1 MDTTPI
7 GARLSQIR
15 HSLRLLR
22 EIQKYSQAEFVQ
34 NPYLFNTAEHQFQ
47 IAIQAALDIGG
58 HILAELGVDVP
69 ADYADVFIQLGEV
82 GVLPKAFAA
91 RLVNMA
97 KFRNVL
103 VHLYLDVDL
112 DKVYAYLQNNLDDL
126 EEFARHVVKFI
137 ERQAS
142 SLSP

>member
-1 MDTTPI
+1 VDTTPI
-7 GARLSQIR
+7 GARLSQIDDA
-15 HSLRLLR
+15 LQLLR
-22 EIQKYSQAEFVQ
+22 EIQGYSRAEFVQ

-47 IAIQAALDIGG
+47 VAIQAALDIGG
-58 HILAELGVDVP
+58 HILAELGVAVP
-69 ADYADVFIQLGEV
+69 ADYADIFVKLGEV
-82 GVLPKAFAA
+82 GVLPQAFAD

-103 VHLYLDVDL
+103 VHLYLEVDL

-126 EEFARHVVKFI
+126 DEFARHVVRFI

-142 SLSP
+142 

>member
-1 MDTTPI
+1 MDTAPI
-7 GARLSQIR
+7 VARLSQIH
-15 HSLRLLR
+15 HSLQLLR
-22 EIQKYSQAEFVQ
+22 EIQRYRRAEFVQ

-47 IAIQAALDIGG
+47 VAIQAALDIGG

-69 ADYADVFIQLGEV
+69 ADYADVFVRLGEV
-82 GVLPKAFAA
+82 GVLPSAFAA
-91 RLVNMA
+91 KLVSMA

-112 DKVYAYLQNNLDDL
+112 DKVYTYLQKNLDDL
-126 EEFARHVVKFI
+126 EEFARHVVRFI

-142 SLSP
+142 SPSP